1 MKITKKDVM
10 HVAELARIDLS
21 DDAIDVFAEQIG
33 DILDYVDQLKGVP
46 TEGVAPTSHAISLTN
61 AFRDDEVRPSIPVDR
76 ALANAP
82 EPEDGSFELT
92 LIEPW
97 VAGGSVEAAE

>member
-33 DILDYVDQLKGVP
+33 DILDYVDQLKRVP

-61 AFRDDEVRPSIPVDR
+61 AFREDEAAEPADAGR
-76 ALANAP
+76 ALENAP
-82 EPEDGSFELT
+82 ESQDGYF
-92 LIEPW
+92 IVPK
-97 VAGGSVEAAE
+97 VIG

>member
-33 DILDYVDQLKGVP
+33 DILDYVDQLKRVP

-61 AFRDDEVRPSIPVDR
+61 AFREDEVAEPSDAGR
-76 ALANAP
+76 ALENAP
-82 EPEDGSFELT
+82 ERQDGYF
-92 LIEPW
+92 IVPK
-97 VAGGSVEAAE
+97 VIG

>member
-1 MKITKKDVM
+1 MKITKEDVM

-21 DDAIDVFAEQIG
+21 DDDIDVFAEQIG

-61 AFRDDEVRPSIPVDR
+61 AFRDDEVCEPADPGR
-76 ALANAP
+76 ALENAP
-82 EPEDGSFELT
+82 ESQEGYFIVPKIID
-92 LIEPW
+92 
-97 VAGGSVEAAE
+97 

>member
-33 DILDYVDQLKGVP
+33 DILDYVDQLKRVP

-61 AFRDDEVRPSIPVDR
+61 AFREDEVAEPSDAGR
-76 ALANAP
+76 ALENAP
-82 EPEDGSFELT
+82 ESQDGYF
-92 LIEPW
+92 IVPK
-97 VAGGSVEAAE
+97 VIG

>member
-33 DILDYVDQLKGVP
+33 DILDYVDQLKRVP

-61 AFRDDEVRPSIPVDR
+61 AFREDEVAEPADAGR
-76 ALANAP
+76 ALENAP
-82 EPEDGSFELT
+82 ESQDGYF
-92 LIEPW
+92 IVPK
-97 VAGGSVEAAE
+97 VIG